1 MENTMAEKNIQNL
14 SINTIRLLAAEGVQ
28 KANSG
33 HPGMPM
39 GCAPIAYLLYK
50 EVMNHNPNNSKWYN
64 RDRFVLSAGHGSMLL
79 YSILHLSGYKVTI
92 DDLKNF
98 RQYKSI
104 TPGHPE
110 YGLTDG
116 VETTTGPLGQ
126 GFSNACGMALANK
139 FMSAKFNKADFK
151 LIDNWTYAIASDGDL
166 MEGVSQEAASIA
178 GHNQLGKLIVFYDD
192 NSITIDGS
200 TDLSFSDDV
209 KKRFESYGWNVFVVD
224 DVNDIDKL
232 HDAVKKAK
240 SDEAK
245 PNLIITKTHIGFGSP
260 NKQDTSG
267 VHGAPLG
274 DEEIRATKENLG
286 WEYEESFFVP
296 DEVKEHFKNIV
307 EEGAKKEEEW
317 NKLFEEYNQK
327 YPEEGKLFEELIQG
341 NFGNEWEKQI
351 PSFDNYGDAIATRK
365 ISEQVINSIAGSL
378 PTMLGGSADL
388 AASNNTTIKD
398 GGNFS
403 ADNPTGRNIF
413 YGIREH
419 GMGGIMNGM
428 SLYGG
433 IIPFGGT
440 FLIFSDY
447 MRGSIRLASLSHF
460 KVIYIFT
467 HDSVGLGE
475 DGPTHQPVEQLA
487 ALRAIPNLVVI
498 RPADANETAEAWR
511 AAVKEKDNPVAILLT
526 RQSIPV
532 IDRTKYES
540 AQNVSKGAY
549 VIKDTDDNPE
559 LILISSGSEVSVTL
573 EAAEKLED
581 EGFKT
586 RVVSMPSWE
595 LFERQSDDYKK
606 SVFPPSVK
614 KRISVE
620 AGIKQGWEKYI
631 GDEGISISIE
641 TFGLSAPYK
650 KVFEHFGI
658 TAENIVEEAKS
669 LLGK

>member
-1 MENTMAEKNIQNL
+1 MAEKNIQNL

>member
-1 MENTMAEKNIQNL
+1 MAEKNIQNL

-92 DDLKNF
+92 DNLKNF

-110 YGLTDG
+110 FGLTDG

-139 FMSAKFNKADFK
+139 FMSAKFNKPDFK

-224 DVNDIDKL
+224 DVNDLDKL
-232 HDAVKKAK
+232 RDTVKKAK

-274 DEEIRATKENLG
+274 EEELEATKRNLG

-296 DEVKEHFKNIV
+296 DEVREHFKEV
-307 EEGAKKEEEW
+307 AEEGAKKEEAW
-317 NKLFEEYNQK
+317 NKLFETYKQK
-327 YPEEGKLFEELIQG
+327 FPQEGELLENLIQG
-341 NFGNEWEKQI
+341 NFGSDWEKQV

-365 ISEQVINSIAGSL
+365 ISEKVINSIAGSL

-388 AASNNTTIKD
+388 AASNNTIIKD
-398 GGNFS
+398 GGNFT
-403 ADNPTGRNIF
+403 AGNPTGRNIF

-419 GMGGIMNGM
+419 AMGAIMNGM

-447 MRGSIRLASLSHF
+447 MRGSIRLAALSQI

-475 DGPTHQPVEQLA
+475 DGPTHQPVEHLA
-487 ALRAIPNLVVI
+487 ALRAIPNLVVL
-498 RPADANETAEAWR
+498 RPSDANETAEAWR
-511 AAVKEKDNPVAILLT
+511 TAVKEKDNPVAILLT

-532 IDRTKYES
+532 IDRSKYNS
-540 AQNVSKGAY
+540 ADNLAKGAY
-549 VIKDTDDNPE
+549 VIRDAEGEPE
-559 LILISSGSEVSVTL
+559 VILLSSGSEVSVTID
-573 EAAEKLED
+573 AAEKLES
-581 EGFKT
+581 EGVKT

-595 LFERQSDDYKK
+595 LFERQSDQYKNEVLPK
-606 SVFPPSVK
+606 SVK

-620 AGIKQGWEKYI
+620 AGINQGWEKYI

-658 TAENIVEEAKS
+658 TVENIVEKAKN
-669 LLGK
+669 L